1 LSARNEYPGRR
12 DLHKTATA
20 ALEGEVE
27 VPEAPGQSAAP
38 PRSEGSKRAAGC
50 TAARQRKP

>member
-50 TAARQRKP
+50 TAARPRKP